1 MAGLDAFITLIRSEF
16 PDDRLTYQRRIATFH
31 PQSADE
37 ASKLFRLANAHG
49 RNIFITGFGNNIDP
63 WGEPFVSMLLVRTDR
78 LNGLLEIN
86 PNDLYVTA
94 GAGYPL
100 REINKSLKE
109 SHLWLP
115 HADLPYAGSVGG
127 AIAAGLKAE
136 FRRHEFP
143 LKRYLLKAVVVTPEG
158 DIIEPGSICFK
169 SVSGYDVVKVFF
181 NSWGLLGLIISAS
194 FRVMPESAK
203 ADYAD
208 MKMLPMDRDRV
219 ISPLD
224 ETDTSPDAVYCRKI
238 RSKFDPN
245 GVLPIV

>member
-1 MAGLDAFITLIRSEF
+1 MAGVDAFIALIRSEF
-16 PDDRLTYQRRIATFH
+16 PDDRLTYQRRIPTFH

-37 ASKLFRLANAHG
+37 ASRFFRLANTHG
-49 RNIFITGFGNNIDP
+49 QKVFITGFGNNIDP
-63 WGEPFVSMLLVRTDR
+63 RDEPFISMVMVRTDR
-78 LNGLLEIN
+78 LNRLLEIN

-100 REINKSLKE
+100 REINKTIPDK
-109 SHLWLP
+109 HLWLP
-115 HADLPYAGSVGG
+115 HAELPYAGSVGG
-127 AIAAGLKAE
+127 GIAAGLRAQ
-136 FRRHEFP
+136 FRGHEFP
-143 LKRYLLKAVVVTPEG
+143 LKRYLLKAVIVTPEG

-194 FRVMPESAK
+194 FRVMPDSAK

-208 MKMLPMDRDRV
+208 MCMLPMDRDSV
-219 ISPLD
+219 VEPLD
-224 ETDTSPDAVYCRKI
+224 ETDTSSDAVYCRKI